1 MARTQRQEHTETG
14 THRCKPIH
22 RERERRAHTVLW
34 LALCWCASSCVTS
47 SSIAL
52 CYDDNMLDGMATY
65 VQSFHLA
72 VTNPALERQ
81 LLR

>member
-1 MARTQRQEHTETG
+1 MARTQRQGHTDANQFTE
-14 THRCKPIH
+14 